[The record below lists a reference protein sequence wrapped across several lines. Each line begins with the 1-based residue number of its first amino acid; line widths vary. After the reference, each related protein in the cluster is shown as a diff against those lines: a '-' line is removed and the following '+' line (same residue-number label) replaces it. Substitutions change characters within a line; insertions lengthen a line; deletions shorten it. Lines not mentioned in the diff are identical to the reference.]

1 MVNRLISYTQVH
13 QITGLA
19 QQCNTNS
26 ARDGVSEVGLFPSFA
41 SALLQ
46 ERRWWVFFVALD
58 DVDEKRAEEKIDN
71 FFQKVAQQGSVW

>member
-1 MVNRLISYTQVH
+1 MQHEFSKGRRFRGRLVP
-13 QITGLA
+13 L
-19 QQCNTNS
+19 
-26 ARDGVSEVGLFPSFA
+26 VA